1 MTESTSQ
8 LELQA
13 NKRTDA
19 DSLKDGGKGRGS
31 DRGGLKAKVKS
42 GLAARADTG
51 AVDEVDQ
58 QIAALVQQVA
68 HAKELPTAAAWAG
81 TSVLICA
88 PGQDW
93 PDSGSGS
100 SSSSN
105 ITRAGSTA
113 GATPTSAYPSSGV
126 TWVVT
131 EYVEQLSWCFLQLQN
146 ILNPRLDYIGSQDVF
161 SHLADAAID
170 FLGRSSA
177 GELDFQPEA
186 RAKALL
192 LFVLQCARRLVRNH
206 A

>member
-1 MTESTSQ
+1 MFTNSNAD
-8 LELQA
+8 LCLLQMSEA
-13 NKRTDA
+13 TTTTRP
-19 DSLKDGGKGRGS
+19 S
-31 DRGGLKAKVKS
+31 
-42 GLAARADTG
+42 AAASN
-51 AVDEVDQ
+51 AALQIDQ
-58 QIAALVQQVA
+58 QISDLVQQVTLA
-68 HAKELPTAAAWAG
+68 RELPVAAPWAG

-93 PDSGSGS
+93 SESP
-100 SSSSN
+100 N
-105 ITRAGSTA
+105 
-113 GATPTSAYPSSGV
+113 TSAYGSNGV

-146 ILNPRLDYIGSQDVF
+146 ILTPRLDYIGSQDVF

-177 GELDFQPEA
+177 GELDFHPDA

-192 LFVLQCARRLVRNH
+192 LFVLQCARRLVGNH